1 MGEDAGQMEQE
12 AGGDPFTCLEQIE
25 KTGVIS
31 LVMPE
36 DMALSGL
43 RIRPE
48 EQTSGRSLRTGY
60 GSLPQRQGTDG
71 LEERL
76 LFNEYILMNF
86 SNAAGQTD
94 ESSGSGQTRTLAYE
108 TEYILSG
115 KPSDKENLES
125 VLLKIFFIRM
135 AANYLYLQ
143 GDSGK
148 QAEAAVLAGVI
159 AAVLMVPEAV
169 EGIQQLILL
178 AWAAGESVVDIRTL
192 LSGKRAALIKN
203 AETWRLPLTSLL
215 TLGSSAEQLSADD
228 AEGGISY
235 EDYLRMF
242 LFLGNT
248 EELTMRTLDR
258 VEENLSAE
266 HGMDQIK
273 ADQCITKLE
282 LLNSTEIPGGITYT
296 FPSYFGYR

>member
-1 MGEDAGQMEQE
+1 M
-12 AGGDPFTCLEQIE
+12 
-25 KTGVIS
+25 
-31 LVMPE
+31 
-36 DMALSGL
+36 
-43 RIRPE
+43 
-48 EQTSGRSLRTGY
+48 
-60 GSLPQRQGTDG
+60 
-71 LEERL
+71 
-76 LFNEYILMNF
+76 
-86 SNAAGQTD
+86 
-94 ESSGSGQTRTLAYE
+94 
-108 TEYILSG
+108 
-115 KPSDKENLES
+115 
-125 VLLKIFFIRM
+125 
-135 AANYLYLQ
+135 
-143 GDSGK
+143 
-148 QAEAAVLAGVI
+148 
-159 AAVLMVPEAV
+159 
-169 EGIQQLILL
+169 
-178 AWAAGESVVDIRTL
+178 VDIRTL

-203 AETWRLPLTSLL
+203 AETWRLPLASLL

>member
-1 MGEDAGQMEQE
+1 M
-12 AGGDPFTCLEQIE
+12 
-25 KTGVIS
+25 
-31 LVMPE
+31 
-36 DMALSGL
+36 
-43 RIRPE
+43 
-48 EQTSGRSLRTGY
+48 
-60 GSLPQRQGTDG
+60 
-71 LEERL
+71 
-76 LFNEYILMNF
+76 
-86 SNAAGQTD
+86 
-94 ESSGSGQTRTLAYE
+94 
-108 TEYILSG
+108 
-115 KPSDKENLES
+115 
-125 VLLKIFFIRM
+125 
-135 AANYLYLQ
+135 
-143 GDSGK
+143 
-148 QAEAAVLAGVI
+148 I

-203 AETWRLPLTSLL
+203 AETWRLPLSSLL

-282 LLNSTEIPGGITYT
+282 LLNSTEIPGGITYM

>member
-1 MGEDAGQMEQE
+1 
-12 AGGDPFTCLEQIE
+12 
-25 KTGVIS
+25 
-31 LVMPE
+31 
-36 DMALSGL
+36 
-43 RIRPE
+43 
-48 EQTSGRSLRTGY
+48 
-60 GSLPQRQGTDG
+60 
-71 LEERL
+71 
-76 LFNEYILMNF
+76 MNF

-203 AETWRLPLTSLL
+203 AETWRLPLASLL